1 MIKNGFGNRSDINSL
16 FSLINKLE
24 NEIKSADNEDIKKT
38 KMRELEIKN
47 DILQIMLMQENI

>member
-1 MIKNGFGNRSDINSL
+1 MIKNGFGNRSDINL
-16 FSLINKLE
+16 LLSLINKLE

>member
-16 FSLINKLE
+16 LSLINKLE

-38 KMRELEIKN
+38 KIRELEIKN
-47 DILQIMLMQENI
+47 DVLQIMLMQENI